1 MEYTVLKGT
10 HDIINNE
17 AYNYSYIE
25 NLLSNIARIYNFKE
39 FRTPIIEKTSLFVRS
54 VGESS
59 DVVRKEMYSFLDKG
73 EREITLRPEFTAG
86 IIRSIVNNK
95 LLFNDVPVKA
105 FYCGPVFRYERPQL
119 GRYRQFNQ
127 FGIEIVGSNS
137 YLREVECIV
146 FGYNALKML
155 GFKDVRLVINT
166 LGDANS
172 RKLYKEKLVEY
183 FSKHIDEMCTDCHE
197 RLEINPLRILDCK
210 NEDDQHIIFNA
221 PKISDFLS
229 KESNE
234 RFQNILNCLDILG
247 VEYTVDERLV
257 RGLDYYSETVFEYH
271 YTSEKG
277 INYGA
282 IGGGGF
288 YNSLV
293 KEIGGP
299 DVSGVGLSFG
309 IERLFNILKDNNLLA
324 KDDGLDV
331 YIIPIDNISNQYLSV
346 LFTTIRDYGFS
357 CDINLESSSFSSSF
371 KKAERNN
378 AKFAIIVGEEEVNT
392 HILTV
397 KNIATKEQFKVVEN
411 DLISFLDKNL
421 EDHNDNDHCHE

>member
-183 FSKHIDEMCTDCHE
+183 FSKHIDEMCADCHE

-271 YTSEKG
+271 YTSEKS

-288 YNSLV
+288 YNNLV

-331 YIIPIDNISNQYLSV
+331 YIIPIGNISNQYLSV

-421 EDHNDNDHCHE
+421 EDHNDHCHE

>member
-183 FSKHIDEMCTDCHE
+183 FSKHIDEMCADCHE

-247 VEYTVDERLV
+247 VEYAVDERLV

-288 YNSLV
+288 YNNLV

-299 DVSGVGLSFG
+299 NVSGVGLSFG

-331 YIIPIDNISNQYLSV
+331 YIIPIGNISNQYLSV

-371 KKAERNN
+371 KKAEKNN

-421 EDHNDNDHCHE
+421 EDHNDHCHE